1 MRTKFKKWAIPYLSE
16 HPDIVINDIHDSF
29 LQSNNL
35 YLEIGSGKGDFI
47 VEMATKHPDFNFL
60 AVEMNS
66 SVSGIACRKIVD
78 SKLTN
83 IKLMVS
89 NINDEFSELPDEVFS
104 GIFLNFSDPW
114 PKARHE
120 KRRLTFYKNVDEYY
134 SLIKK
139 CHCLYYKTDNYNFYL
154 YSKKV
159 FLNSKFIMI
168 FDTDNYIFDGEFDAQ
183 SEYEKLFRSRG
194 TKINKIIL
202 QK

>member
-134 SLIKK
+134 RLIKK

>member
-134 SLIKK
+134 RLIKK

-154 YSKKV
+154 
-159 FLNSKFIMI
+159 
-168 FDTDNYIFDGEFDAQ
+168 
-183 SEYEKLFRSRG
+183 
-194 TKINKIIL
+194 
-202 QK
+202 